1 MNSIAPSAP
10 PPLKREALPP
20 KLLNRIAWLLWVI
33 VLALLL
39 AFCFFASSFC
49 VTLVLAAFLAIIA
62 DPIVSYF
69 ERWHVPRSLSA
80 ALLIFA
86 GMFVF
91 GLVGYASYARISA
104 FVDDVPR
111 LTEQIRQATVPIT
124 QKIEKLQE
132 SASKLTRAPET
143 GARRVTEVR
152 VKEPTSWS
160 SYVIRGVGP
169 VWGVIIIAGVVPF
182 MMYFC
187 LIRKQQMY
195 ERMATSLGEKIDVP
209 HFVQSLTAMV
219 RGFAVGNLVIGS
231 AMATATVIVLY
242 SLQVQGAVT
251 LGILSGFLNLVPFLG
266 ALLAA
271 ALPLAAAL
279 LQFDTPMPFVVISL
293 TIIILHIIS
302 ANILIP
308 KIIGSRVDIGPAVA
322 TAGILFWGWLWGPIG
337 VLLAVPLTATVKLVA
352 DSHPSL
358 VHLSNLLSESRPVL
372 PSWIRSS
379 SETFYRA
386 IPSLRKKSP
395 ASSKPLHSSE
405 GH

>member
-10 PPLKREALPP
+10 PLSKREVPQP
-20 KLLNRIAWLLWVI
+20 NPLNRIAWLLWVI

-49 VTLVLAAFLAIIA
+49 VTLVSAAFLAIIT

-69 ERWHVPRSLSA
+69 ERCHVPRSLSA

-91 GLVGYASYARISA
+91 GLVGYVSYTRISA

-111 LTEQIRQATVPIT
+111 YADRIQQMILPIT

-132 SASKLTRAPET
+132 SASKLTPAPET
-143 GARRVTEVR
+143 RARKVTEVR
-152 VKEPTSWS
+152 VKEPVSWS

-187 LIRKQQMY
+187 LIRKEQMF
-195 ERMATSLGEKIDVP
+195 ERLNISLGEKIDVP
-209 HFVQSLTAMV
+209 HFVHSLTAMV
-219 RGFAVGNLVIGS
+219 RGFTIGNLVIGS
-231 AMATATVIVLY
+231 AMAVITVIVLY
-242 SLQVQGAVT
+242 SLHLQGAVI

-266 ALLAA
+266 AVLAA
-271 ALPLAAAL
+271 VLPLAAGL
-279 LQFDTPMPFVVISL
+279 LQFNTAMPFVIISL
-293 TIIILHIIS
+293 TVIILHIIS
-302 ANILIP
+302 ANLLIP
-308 KIIGSRVDIGPAVA
+308 KIIGSRVDIGPAAA

-337 VLLAVPLTATVKLVA
+337 VLLAIPLTATVKLVA

-358 VHLSNLLSESRPVL
+358 LHLSNLLSESPRVF

-379 SETFYRA
+379 KETLYRTV
-386 IPSLRKKSP
+386 PYLRKKSP
-395 ASSKPLHSSE
+395 ASSKPLHS
-405 GH
+405 